1 MSIVYSFS
9 RRQQEEGQV
18 GDGDEIKTGYTGR
31 NTDRPADRQT
41 SRHRDKQAVI
51 YTDRQEVTQI
61 DRKTENDKGSGRETE
76 TKRDRQT
83 LKALELGTNVW

>member
-1 MSIVYSFS
+1 MRLPVRIVELILNLSIVYSFS

-41 SRHRDKQAVI
+41 SRHRDKQANRQL
-51 YTDRQEVTQI
+51 YTQTDRKL
-61 DRKTENDKGSGRETE
+61 RR
-76 TKRDRQT
+76 
-83 LKALELGTNVW
+83 